1 VSFVLQKL
9 FSFMKFNLLIVDL
22 NSCAIGVLFR
32 KSSTVLIHSRL
43 LLTLSSIRFVCIWLY
58 VELSFVKG
66 YKYRSTCFLLYVDF
80 QLHHE
85 DAFFFPL
92 YIYDFIK
99 NQMSIG
105 VCIYVWIFSL
115 ISFIM
120 INMSIFMPILFFKK
134 NCSSVVQL
142 EIRNDEASSSSGL
155 F

>member
-1 VSFVLQKL
+1 MSFVLQKL

-85 DAFFFPL
+85 DAFFFPFL
-92 YIYDFIK
+92 YLRLYKKSDVHRCVYLCLDFQFDFIDHDQHVYFYA
-99 NQMSIG
+99 NT
-105 VCIYVWIFSL
+105 IF
-115 ISFIM
+115 
-120 INMSIFMPILFFKK
+120 
-134 NCSSVVQL
+134 
-142 EIRNDEASSSSGL
+142 
-155 F
+155 